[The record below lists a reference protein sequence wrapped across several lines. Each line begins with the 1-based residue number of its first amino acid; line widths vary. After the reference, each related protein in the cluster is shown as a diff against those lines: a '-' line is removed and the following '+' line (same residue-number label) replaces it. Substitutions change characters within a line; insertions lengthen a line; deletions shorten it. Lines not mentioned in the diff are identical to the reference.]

1 MLGVK
6 RVAKAT
12 DVELG
17 VARSRPRYLE
27 EAVCVVSRHE
37 FYRVRSIVEGWSIL
51 KDALSSPDQQ
61 GTLLW
66 ADGVYCMTSTAS
78 SIDHVGAVR
87 AYPDAVELLT
97 KALDIA
103 ISNGD
108 KSLAVKICATLTG
121 RAISTHDYDKVT
133 YWAQRAFEE
142 SQGCTDPLAL
152 AIAHGEYATTLQGQE
167 KKDHFETSLQYYKES
182 GNVMAIARGLVNI
195 SNSLRTED
203 EDVPERSSTLLKE
216 AHRLVNSIGAV
227 SAAAKADSFLAL
239 WLTVLGENDE
249 AELRTR
255 RSNVTFVSLGLDSGY
270 IAWNAITLAEL
281 ARQAGNHERS
291 ATLMGWALDILSDPT
306 GSTWN
311 AYERIIVAAVE
322 RDGKAAL
329 GDALYQE
336 HVSRGATM
344 SRNDAVVLS
353 RQPTAA
359 A

>member
-1 MLGVK
+1 MRGVK

-133 YWAQRAFEE
+133 YWSQRAFEE

-152 AIAHGEYATTLQGQE
+152 AIAHGVYATTLQGQE

-216 AHRLVNSIGAV
+216 AHRLANSI
-227 SAAAKADSFLAL
+227 
-239 WLTVLGENDE
+239 
-249 AELRTR
+249 
-255 RSNVTFVSLGLDSGY
+255 
-270 IAWNAITLAEL
+270 
-281 ARQAGNHERS
+281 
-291 ATLMGWALDILSDPT
+291 
-306 GSTWN
+306 
-311 AYERIIVAAVE
+311 
-322 RDGKAAL
+322 